1 MKKDIQS
8 LLEKTISKITEN
20 NISVEVLRT
29 KSDIHGDWTSNVAM
43 ILAKDLKKNPRDL
56 ADEIISS
63 LGSHNWLDKVEI
75 AGPGFINFFLS
86 NDASLSYLKKLIKS
100 KDSYFPFVEEI
111 PKKILIEYVSCNPT
125 GPIHVGHGRGAAF
138 GSALTNLLI
147 KSGNNVIQEYYV
159 NDRGLQSETLGLSVF
174 LRYQELFG
182 IEISFPEDCYQ
193 GDYIKDT
200 AIELKRSFQDKF
212 LISDVDRFL
221 KIDESEEMKKFINK
235 NFKDFDLLINFSI
248 EVEIKKIRSDLEKF
262 RVHHDTWFNESS
274 LYKPP
279 KKSSFLKTSEKLKA
293 TDNLSIKDG
302 ASWFKSSDYGDEKD
316 RVFIRENGE
325 PTYFASD
332 IAYHDSKY
340 ERGFDLLVNIWGAD
354 HHGYLPRIKGAV
366 EALGLN
372 KDILKTI
379 FIQFV
384 SLIRDGKLVSMS
396 TRTGEFITLRSLID
410 EVGVDSARFFFL
422 ARKGD
427 QSLDFDLNIATA
439 EDKNNPVYYIQYAYA
454 RICSLEKELI
464 KRGMNFD
471 IEEGCENLLQL
482 DQPQESEIISF
493 IESYQDILEQSYRD
507 LEIHPICFYLR
518 DLSSKFHTFYNS
530 EVIIDEDS
538 KKRNA
543 KFALL
548 LAIKKT
554 IKSGLDVLSISAPE
568 KM

>member
-56 ADEIISS
+56 AYEIISS

-274 LYKPP
+274 LYKSP

-396 TRTGEFITLRSLID
+396 TRAGEFITLRSLID